1 MLLEVFDME
10 HDTTRRG
17 ALKCLGVGTGTL
29 FALSGGVLSGF
40 DLAQAAQPGAVAMA
54 GTPLFVQL
62 SDSHIGFNKA
72 ANPDVAGTFQR
83 AIQLVNALPQAPAF
97 VLHTGDITHLS
108 KAAEF
113 DQADQLMKQ
122 LKVTEIHT
130 TPGEHDVTDGVGTE
144 YFNRFGAASKGKGY
158 YSFDHRGVHLVSLV
172 NVMQFKPGG
181 LASLGQT
188 QLAWLKNDLAARPAS
203 QPIVLFAHMP
213 MWSIYDPWGWGSSD
227 HDQLMALL
235 ARFGSVTVL
244 NGHIHQ
250 IVSKV
255 DGHVTFHTA
264 RATAYPQP
272 AAGQAPAPGP
282 LAVPA
287 EQLPGMIGVT
297 SIAVASLHKPLQ
309 LTDTTLA

>member
-1 MLLEVFDME
+1 MDR
-10 HDTTRRG
+10 DTTRRV
-17 ALKCLGVGTGTL
+17 ALKCMGIGTGTL

-40 DLAQAAQPGAVAMA
+40 DLAQAAEPGAGAIV
-54 GTPLFVQL
+54 GTPLLVQL
-62 SDSHIGFNKA
+62 SDSHIVFNKA
-72 ANPDVAGTFQR
+72 ANPDVAGTFER
-83 AIQLVNALPQAPAF
+83 AIGLVNALPRLPAF

-108 KAAEF
+108 KASEF
-113 DQADQLMKQ
+113 DQAEELMKQ
-122 LKVTEIHT
+122 LRVSEIHT

-144 YFNRFGAASKGKGY
+144 YYNRFGAPSKGKGY
-158 YSFDHRGVHLVSLV
+158 YSFDHQGVHLVGLV

-181 LASLGQT
+181 LASMGDE
-188 QLAWLKNDLAARPAS
+188 QLAWLKDDLSGRSAS

-213 MWSIYDPWGWGSSD
+213 MWSIYDAWGWGSSD

-250 IVSKV
+250 IVSRV
-255 DGHVTFHTA
+255 EGHVTFHTA

-272 AAGQAPAPGP
+272 GPGVGAGPGP
-282 LAVPA
+282 LVVPP
-287 EQLPGMIGVT
+287 EQLPRMIGVT
-297 SIAVASLHKPLQ
+297 SVSVASLHKPLQ

>member
-1 MLLEVFDME
+1 MD

-17 ALKCLGVGTGTL
+17 ALKCLGIGTGTL

-40 DLAQAAQPGAVAMA
+40 DLAAAAEPGALV

-72 ANPDVAGTFQR
+72 ANPDVAGTFER
-83 AIQLVNALPQAPAF
+83 AIALVNALPRAPAF

-108 KAAEF
+108 KASEF

-130 TPGEHDVTDGVGTE
+130 TPGEHDVTDGVGAE
-144 YFNRFGAASKGKGY
+144 YFSRFGAASKGRGH
-158 YSFDHRGVHLVSLV
+158 YSFDHGGVHLVALT

-181 LASLGQT
+181 LSSLGDDQM
-188 QLAWLKNDLAARPAS
+188 AWLRDDLSGRPSS

-213 MWSIYDPWGWGSSD
+213 MWSVYDPWGWGSSD
-227 HDQLMALL
+227 HDQLMALIG
-235 ARFGSVTVL
+235 RFGSVTVL

-250 IVSKV
+250 IMSKV
-255 DGHVTFHTA
+255 EGTVTFHTA
-264 RATAYPQP
+264 RASAYPQP
-272 AAGQAPAPGP
+272 APGVGPGPGP

-287 EQLPGMIGVT
+287 DQLPGMLGVT
-297 SIAVASLHKPLQ
+297 RVSLASLRKPLR

>member
-1 MLLEVFDME
+1 MD

-17 ALKCLGVGTGTL
+17 ALKCLGIGTGTL

-40 DLAQAAQPGAVAMA
+40 DLAQAAEPGAGAMVGA
-54 GTPLFVQL
+54 PLFVQL

-72 ANPDVAGTFQR
+72 ANPDVAGTFER
-83 AIQLVNALPQAPAF
+83 AIGLVNALPKQPPF

-113 DQADQLMKQ
+113 DQAQQLMKQ
-122 LKVTEIHT
+122 LRVTEIHT

-144 YFNRFGAASKGKGY
+144 YFSRFGAASKGKGY
-158 YSFDHRGVHLVSLV
+158 YSFDHQGVHLVGLT
-172 NVMQFKPGG
+172 NVMQFKAGG
-181 LASLGQT
+181 LASLGDD
-188 QLAWLKNDLAARPAS
+188 QLAWLKDDLASRPAS

-227 HDQLMALL
+227 HDQLMALT

-255 DGHVTFHTA
+255 EGHVTFHTA

-272 AAGQAPAPGP
+272 APGVGPGPGP

-287 EQLPGMIGVT
+287 DQLPSMIGVT
-297 SIAVASLHKPLQ
+297 SVRVASLHKPLQ
-309 LTDTTLA
+309 LTDSTLA

>member
-1 MLLEVFDME
+1 MD

-17 ALKCLGVGTGTL
+17 ALKCLGLGTGTL

-40 DLAQAAQPGAVAMA
+40 DLAQAAEPGAAI

-62 SDSHIGFNKA
+62 SDSHIGFSKV
-72 ANPDVAGTFQR
+72 ANPNVAGTFER
-83 AIQLVNALPQAPAF
+83 AIALVNALPRQPAF

-144 YFNRFGAASKGKGY
+144 YFSRFGAASKGKGY
-158 YSFDHRGVHLVSLV
+158 YSFDHKGVHLVGLV

-181 LASLGQT
+181 LASLGDD
-188 QLAWLKNDLAARPAS
+188 QLAWLKNDLTARPSS

-213 MWSIYDPWGWGSSD
+213 MWSIYDAWGWGSSD
-227 HDQLMALL
+227 HDQIMALI

-250 IVSKV
+250 IISKV
-255 DGHVTFHTA
+255 EGNVTFHTA

-272 AAGQAPAPGP
+272 APGVGAGPGP

-287 EQLPGMIGVT
+287 DQLPGMIGVT
-297 SIAVASLHKPLQ
+297 SVAVASPHKPLR

>member
-1 MLLEVFDME
+1 ME

-17 ALKCLGVGTGTL
+17 ALKCLGIGTGTL

-40 DLAQAAQPGAVAMA
+40 DLADAAEPGARAIM

-62 SDSHIGFNKA
+62 SDSHIGFKLP
-72 ANPDVAGTFQR
+72 ANPNVAGTFER
-83 AIQLVNALPQAPAF
+83 AIGLVNALPKAPAF

-113 DQADQLMKQ
+113 DHAEQLMKQ
-122 LKVTEIHT
+122 LKVTEVHT
-130 TPGEHDVTDGVGTE
+130 TPGEHDVTDGVGAE

-158 YSFDHRGVHLVSLV
+158 YSFDHNGVHLVGLV
-172 NVMQFKPGG
+172 NVMQFKAGG
-181 LASLGQT
+181 LASLGDDQM
-188 QLAWLKNDLAARPAS
+188 AWLKNDLAGRSAS

-227 HDQLMALL
+227 HDELMALL

-255 DGHVTFHTA
+255 EGHVTFHTA

-272 AAGQAPAPGP
+272 APGAAAAPGP
-282 LAVPA
+282 LVVPA
-287 EQLPGMIGVT
+287 DQLPSMIGVT
-297 SIAVASLHKPLQ
+297 SISVASLHRPLQ
-309 LTDTTLA
+309 LIDTTLA